1 MIIHIFEVEIM
12 EKQISKKLPP
22 PPAKLSYP
30 HSR

>member
-22 PPAKLSYP
+22 PAKLSYP